1 MMSEERPWTLDEIET
16 EVFRIIKEEKQLDD
30 SFTMT
35 TPLEQVGLD
44 SLALVRILVGID
56 QSLGIWL
63 EGEAL
68 TPENLL
74 DVKHM
79 AAYIKG
85 LSQQS

>member
-1 MMSEERPWTLDEIET
+1 
-16 EVFRIIKEEKQLDD
+16 VFRIIKEEKQLDE

-56 QSLGIWL
+56 QTLGVWL

-68 TPENLL
+68 TPENLF

-79 AAYIKG
+79 ASCIDG
-85 LSQQS
+85 LLQKS

>member
-1 MMSEERPWTLDEIET
+1 MSEEKSWTLDEIET

-44 SLALVRILVGID
+44 SLALVRILVSID
-56 QSLGIWL
+56 QSLGVWL

-79 AAYIKG
+79 AAYIDG
-85 LSQQS
+85 LLQQS

>member
-1 MMSEERPWTLDEIET
+1 MMSEQKSWTLDEIET
-16 EVFRIIKEEKQLDD
+16 EVFKIIKEEKQLDE
-30 SFTMT
+30 SFTLT
-35 TPLEQVGLD
+35 TRLEDVGLD

-56 QSLGIWL
+56 QNLGVWL

-79 AAYIKG
+79 AAYVHG
-85 LSQQS
+85 LLQQS

>member
-1 MMSEERPWTLDEIET
+1 MMNEQKSWTLPEIEA

-30 SFTMT
+30 SFTPT
-35 TPLEQVGLD
+35 TRLEAVGLD

-56 QSLGIWL
+56 QSMGVWL

-79 AAYIKG
+79 AAHIHALLHG
-85 LSQQS
+85 D

>member
-1 MMSEERPWTLDEIET
+1 MTSEQKRWTLDEIEA
-16 EVFRIIKEEKQLDD
+16 EVYGIIKDEKQLDD
-30 SFTMT
+30 SFSMT

-56 QSLGIWL
+56 QNLGVWL

-79 AAYIKG
+79 AAYIDN
-85 LSQQS
+85 LLQQT

>member
-1 MMSEERPWTLDEIET
+1 MMSEQKRWSLDEIET
-16 EVFRIIKEEKQLDD
+16 EVFRIIKDEKQLDE
-30 SFTMT
+30 SFTPT

-56 QSLGIWL
+56 QSLGVWL

-79 AAYIKG
+79 ATYIEDLLK
-85 LSQQS
+85 QS

>member
-1 MMSEERPWTLDEIET
+1 MTSEQKRWTLDEIEA
-16 EVFRIIKEEKQLDD
+16 EVYRIIKDEKQLDD
-30 SFTMT
+30 SFSMT

-56 QSLGIWL
+56 QNLGVWL

-79 AAYIKG
+79 AAYIDN
-85 LSQQS
+85 LLQQT

>member
-1 MMSEERPWTLDEIET
+1 MSEQKRWSLHEIEA
-16 EVFRIIKEEKQLDD
+16 EVFRIIKEEKQLDE
-30 SFTMT
+30 SFTLT

-56 QSLGIWL
+56 QSLGVWL

-79 AAYIKG
+79 AAYIDG
-85 LSQQS
+85 LLQQS

>member
-1 MMSEERPWTLDEIET
+1 MMSEQKSWTLDEIEA

-30 SFTMT
+30 SFAVT

-56 QSLGIWL
+56 QSLGVWL

-79 AAYIKG
+79 ASYINDM
-85 LSQQS
+85 LQQS

>member
-1 MMSEERPWTLDEIET
+1 MMSEQKQWSFNEIEA
-16 EVFRIIKEEKQLDD
+16 EVFRIIKEEKQLDE
-30 SFTMT
+30 SFTVT
-35 TPLEQVGLD
+35 TPLEEVGLD

-56 QSLGIWL
+56 QSLGVWL

-79 AAYIKG
+79 AAYIND
-85 LSQQS
+85 LLQQS

>member
-1 MMSEERPWTLDEIET
+1 MNEQKRWTLDEIEA
-16 EVFRIIKEEKQLDD
+16 EVFRIIKDEKQLDE
-30 SFTMT
+30 SFTPT
-35 TPLEQVGLD
+35 TRLEQVGLD

-56 QSLGIWL
+56 QSLGVWL

-79 AAYIKG
+79 AAYIHE
-85 LSQQS
+85 LLQQS